1 MSAFFKILKNNT
13 NIKIPFSSTPHPEP
27 NIMELGTLHGDPWY
41 PSNFHLPIQRLID
54 FDSSNFM
61 AIADDIVQ
69 PNNQKLVKISGE
81 PGTGGT
87 AETDPRKAI
96 GPASV
101 RGGLARTS
109 TGLQ

>member
-69 PNNQKLVKISGE
+69 PNNQKLVKIMAYGVAAF
-81 PGTGGT
+81 T
-87 AETDPRKAI
+87 
-96 GPASV
+96 V
-101 RGGLARTS
+101 LS
-109 TGLQ
+109 TTVDLCMKVLF